1 MAFQAQQA
9 PNYQGAASDMGGHLA
24 SMGKSNLTYALAKRA
39 RDEKR
44 ADIKLQKEKDERS
57 FILGNISEGL
67 GIMRENTLLKRE
79 DKQKAQIQE
88 NWKALEPERISKLH
102 NSLNKEWSIEYA
114 QKQRE
119 LNRINSAAAK
129 EHADDP
135 SSMGVVFQP
144 IPMSEYLRTNPL
156 IAKRHTLAEAAQRYH
171 GGIGGEEAGVLKG
184 ASTEAEAVNE
194 ISAEES
200 KRKLQDDIK
209 KFNEESQEKA
219 EAVRKARVL
228 QRDHEKKMEESKAK
242 RRALWLKKT
251 EKADTGGRVTNIKGR
266 ADQKRREAIRKHK
279 QKQKEEAE
287 AKKERQEVVAKSKRR
302 SKAESIVKR
311 AKTTAQRKREARKSD
326 ARKKAADRIV
336 KSSKIRF
343 GVKKEKERKAYVK
356 REMDKWSKE
365 FGAVADQNVEERKA
379 AEQAKREAVAKRIVT
394 GSQVKRRAEEMG
406 AKREEADAARKAER
420 EKSAKRT
427 VAASAAIRKAEKS
440 KEQRLKKERQAK
452 AQETIETS
460 KRKRKAESI
469 MEKIKQEKQKEQEA
483 AATSL
488 REKAAAA
495 DDQLEQQ
502 FKAQVGEYKGVRE
515 KEKKGKE
522 NDNREAAANK
532 DVWGKDQIKKY
543 YTKERDGNFLPS
555 AEAMKDDPNA
565 EKKPLSHWIE
575 KEDTDD
581 GGEWEGV
588 TKNPVQFFLKNPDKL
603 KNLSKNNRKTMLK
616 KMSKY
621 FEDTKTKKGYKPWEV
636 NVGKSPSER
645 IIEE

>member
-24 SMGKSNLTYALAKRA
+24 SMGKANLTYALAKRA

-129 EHADDP
+129 AHADDP

-156 IAKRHTLAEAAQRYH
+156 IAKRHTLAEAAQRYL
-171 GGIGGEEAGVLKG
+171 GGIGGEEAGVLKETAAQG
-184 ASTEAEAVNE
+184 DPEADEQIKLEEVNARNQEAATQGILDRKE
-194 ISAEES
+194 IAEFNKVKAGVTKEREDAVKS
-200 KRKLQDDIK
+200 LKRRLKRKSETRKQEHQRRLEQD
-209 KFNEESQEKA
+209 
-219 EAVRKARVL
+219 
-228 QRDHEKKMEESKAK
+228 EKKRISEERRKGREIGKSSVALSKAISKAK
-242 RRALWLKKT
+242 RAAERKRTAR
-251 EKADTGGRVTNIKGR
+251 GIVTSSKVQRKIK
-266 ADQKRREAIRKHK
+266 QKRE
-279 QKQKEEAE
+279 
-287 AKKERQEVVAKSKRR
+287 
-302 SKAESIVKR
+302 
-311 AKTTAQRKREARKSD
+311 D
-326 ARKKAADRIV
+326 
-336 KSSKIRF
+336 
-343 GVKKEKERKAYVK
+343 
-356 REMDKWSKE
+356 EMDKWSKE

-406 AKREEADAARKAER
+406 AKREADAERKAER
-420 EKSAKRT
+420 ERSAKRT

-495 DDQLEQQ
+495 DDKLEQQ

-581 GGEWEGV
+581 GGEWKGV

-621 FEDTKTKKGYKPWEV
+621 FEDTKSKKGYKPWEV

>member
-24 SMGKSNLTYALAKRA
+24 SMGKANMTYALAKRA

-57 FILGNISEGL
+57 YILGNIREGL

-88 NWKALEPERISKLH
+88 NWKSLEPERISKLH

-119 LNRINSAAAK
+119 LNAINK
-129 EHADDP
+129 GREENLDD
-135 SSMGVVFQP
+135 P
-144 IPMSEYLRTNPL
+144 IPMSEFLRTNPL

-171 GGIGGEEAGVLKG
+171 GGIGGEEAGVLKETAVQGDPEADEELKLAEANAERQARADASPMVFEAETPEEAQRISDEREG
-184 ASTEAEAVNE
+184 AGAAYEQEMQESREARYDTWLKSTEKGQEGKKTSIIGRAEQKKREAV
-194 ISAEES
+194 
-200 KRKLQDDIK
+200 
-209 KFNEESQEKA
+209 
-219 EAVRKARVL
+219 
-228 QRDHEKKMEESKAK
+228 
-242 RRALWLKKT
+242 
-251 EKADTGGRVTNIKGR
+251 
-266 ADQKRREAIRKHK
+266 RKHK
-279 QKQKEEAE
+279 QKQDKEAE
-287 AKKERQEVVAKSKRR
+287 AKKERQAMAQEVVAKSKDKRER
-302 SKAESIVKR
+302 QDAYKKAE
-311 AKTTAQRKREARKSD
+311 AAAQRKRE
-326 ARKKAADRIV
+326 
-336 KSSKIRF
+336 
-343 GVKKEKERKAYVK
+343 EKAYQEHVQTLKEQKADPDSLYSK
-356 REMDKWSKE
+356 RQEAK
-365 FGAVADQNVEERKA
+365 RK
-379 AEQAKREAVAKRIVT
+379 AKREKAAKRIVT
-394 GSQVKRRAEEMG
+394 GSQMKRKVE
-406 AKREEADAARKAER
+406 KKAER
-420 EKSAKRT
+420 KADEE
-427 VAASAAIRKAEKS
+427 RKAV
-440 KEQRLKKERQAK
+440 
-452 AQETIETS
+452 AQETVETS

-469 MEKIKQEKQKEQEA
+469 MEKIKQEKAEESAIADRRSSESRSRRQQTQLGEKQAEWGKTRKQDA
-483 AATSL
+483 AGTSI
-488 REKAAAA
+488 REEAAAA
-495 DDQLEQQ
+495 DDKLVQQ
-502 FKAQVGEYKGVRE
+502 FKTQAGEYEGVRE

-575 KEDTDD
+575 QEDTDD

-603 KNLSKNNRKTMLK
+603 KNLSTNNRKTMLK
-616 KMSKY
+616 KMGKY
-621 FEDTKTKKGYKPWEV
+621 FEDTKTKKGYKPWAV
-636 NVGKSPSER
+636 TSGKSPSER

>member
-24 SMGKSNLTYALAKRA
+24 SMGKANLTYALAKRA

-171 GGIGGEEAGVLKG
+171 GGIGGEEAGVLKETAAQG
-184 ASTEAEAVNE
+184 DPEADEQIKLEEVNARNQEAATQGILDRKE
-194 ISAEES
+194 IAEFNKVKAGVTKEREDAVKS
-200 KRKLQDDIK
+200 LKRRLKRKSETRKQEHQRRLEQD
-209 KFNEESQEKA
+209 
-219 EAVRKARVL
+219 
-228 QRDHEKKMEESKAK
+228 EKKRISEE
-242 RRALWLKKT
+242 RR
-251 EKADTGGRVTNIKGR
+251 KGR
-266 ADQKRREAIRKHK
+266 EIGKSSVAISKGKRA
-279 QKQKEEAE
+279 
-287 AKKERQEVVAKSKRR
+287 AKKSSE
-302 SKAESIVKR
+302 
-311 AKTTAQRKREARKSD
+311 KREAAAERKRT
-326 ARKKAADRIV
+326 ARGIV
-336 KSSKIRF
+336 TSSK
-343 GVKKEKERKAYVK
+343 VQRKIKQK
-356 REMDKWSKE
+356 REDEMDKWSKE

-495 DDQLEQQ
+495 DDKLEQQ

-581 GGEWEGV
+581 GGEWKGV